1 MRTPALLGAALLS
14 AGSLA
19 AQPSRPLR
27 SPAVVPPRFP
37 QELPAGELTFVQQRG
52 ETQLTL
58 GSRLDGDRR
67 ALQLPLSIE
76 YGLTDR
82 WQLDTELELEP
93 ATDAGEPTH
102 GAATVGL
109 QRGWLG
115 LGGGRTHAAA
125 GLEIGVGLGVGG
137 RAPMTYRP
145 GAGIV
150 RVLHAAIG
158 LQLTADVGL
167 AVGAEAGEVEEPEPL
182 AASAE
187 PRASDGRWPGRVE
200 GAIGVVA
207 SLPRSFASLELAW
220 GARAW
225 GIGGAT
231 TADLVPGV
239 TWLLLGSELT
249 AGVPLPLRGASHAP
263 GAVVKLTREF

>member
-19 AQPSRPLR
+19 AQPSHPLR
-27 SPAVVPPRFP
+27 STAVPPRFP

-58 GSRLDGDRR
+58 GSRIDGRGG
-67 ALQLPLSIE
+67 ALQLPLSVE

-82 WQLDTELELEP
+82 WQLGTELELET
-93 ATDAGEPTH
+93 ATDAGEPTR
-102 GAATVGL
+102 GEATLGL

-125 GLEIGVGLGVGG
+125 GVEVGLGLGLGG
-137 RAPMTYRP
+137 RAPVTYRP
-145 GAGIV
+145 GAGVV
-150 RVLHAAIG
+150 RVLHARRG
-158 LQLTADVGL
+158 VQLTADVGL
-167 AVGAEAGEVEEPEPL
+167 AVGAGAGEVEEGEVL
-182 AASAE
+182 APGTA
-187 PRASDGRWPGRVE
+187 PRVSEGRWPGRAE
-200 GAIGVVA
+200 GTVGLVA
-207 SLPRSFASLELAW
+207 ALPRSFASLELAW

-225 GIGGAT
+225 GAGRSA

-239 TWLLLGSELT
+239 TWLVLGSELT
-249 AGVPLPLRGASHAP
+249 AGVPLPLRGESHAP

>member
-1 MRTPALLGAALLS
+1 MRTPALLGAALFS

-27 SPAVVPPRFP
+27 SPTMPPRFP

-58 GSRLDGDRR
+58 GSRLDGVSR
-67 ALQLPLSIE
+67 ALQLPLSVE
-76 YGLTDR
+76 YGLTDH

-93 ATDAGEPTH
+93 ATEAGEPTQ
-102 GAATVGL
+102 GAASFGL

-125 GLEIGVGLGVGG
+125 GLEVGLGLDLGG
-137 RAPMTYRP
+137 RAPVTYRP

-150 RVLHAAIG
+150 RVLHAGRG

-167 AVGAEAGEVEEPEPL
+167 AVGAEAGEIEEHEPL
-182 AASAE
+182 AAGAE
-187 PRASDGRWPGRVE
+187 PRSAEGRWPGRAE
-200 GAIGVVA
+200 GAIGLVA
-207 SLPRSFASLELAW
+207 ALPRSFASLELAW

-225 GIGGAT
+225 GAAGAT

-249 AGVPLPLRGASHAP
+249 AGVPLPLRGAAHAP